1 MTINVIA
8 PIWEKDPSGKPWIL
22 KRCALELKKYIPEI
36 QFNARKADINYFLNY
51 YLYNGNKQG
60 INIGNYTHLEEK
72 GETRMKFLNT
82 IAYMDYFTVT
92 CNKTSEILL
101 SKGVEKKRIYKISY
115 GVDDCFRK
123 KLVFGVVGRTYSSGR
138 KGEFL
143 VKKMVEKELDI
154 RAWGF
159 GWPCKIASNRF
170 EDLKEFYR
178 AIDYLVVTSLNEG
191 GPLPVIE
198 ALASGTPVIAPD
210 VGWCWEFPVIR
221 YQKGDWSSL
230 EGILDRLQ
238 VENYTWE
245 AFALDHKKM
254 FEEICISEVATE

>member
-8 PIWEKDPSGKPWIL
+8 PVWEKDPSGKPWIL

-36 QFNARKADINYFLNY
+36 QFNLKKGDINYFLNY

-60 INIGNYTHLEEK
+60 INIGHYTHLEEK
-72 GETRMKFLNT
+72 GEPRAKFLNT
-82 IAYMDYFTVT
+82 ITYMDYFTVT
-92 CNKTSEILL
+92 CEKTLKILL
-101 SKGVEKKRIYKISY
+101 ENKVNKMRIYKTPY
-115 GVDDCFRK
+115 GVDNCFRK

-143 VKKMVEKELDI
+143 IKKMVEKGLGI

-159 GWPCKIASNRF
+159 GWPCKIVSSKF
-170 EDLKEFYR
+170 EDLKEFYQ

-221 YQKGDWSSL
+221 YQIGNWESL
-230 EGILDRLQ
+230 EKVLNQLQ
-238 VENYTWE
+238 VKNYTWE
-245 AFALDHKKM
+245 NYALSHKKM
-254 FEEICISEVATE
+254 FEEVLIPKE